1 MIRTFHPIGQGAF
14 YTEFF
19 NEFTAVYDCGSDKN
33 IDLIEAEIR
42 ATFERGTRIDAVFI
56 SHLHEDHVNGLEYLL
71 DYCKV
76 RRLFLPLLTDEEK
89 IQLLIHNSFYREG
102 EQFVKNLIIN
112 PIETLSKKDT
122 QIFFVPNVEKNK
134 EVGELK
140 LLNFNKLQQSGKE
153 LNQNVKLFSEN
164 IPNWRFIPFN
174 FQESKRSELL
184 KNELNNRNVN
194 ISNVKEFKKLW
205 KIKHSRELIKK
216 AYLSV
221 SKKFNTNSLTLFSG
235 PENGNI
241 YPNKFQFGKC
251 FYRSNHFR
259 CCVVYEPGCLYFGDY
274 EANGAKK
281 WKELYNKYEIYWSS
295 IGTVQIPHH
304 GSQWNYNRMIN
315 QIKPM
320 ISIISAGYSNRYK
333 HPHSSTIRNVIV
345 DGGWPLIVNENTGS
359 RVQFEIFGL

>member
-19 NEFTAVYDCGSDKN
+19 DEFTVVYDCGSDKN

-42 ATFERGTRIDAVFI
+42 ATFKRGTRIDAVFI

-89 IQLLIHNSFYREG
+89 IQLLIHNSFYRECD
-102 EQFVKNLIIN
+102 QFVENVIIN
-112 PIETLSKKDT
+112 PVETLSKKDT
-122 QIFFVPNVEKNK
+122 QIFFVPSVAENK

-140 LLNFNKLQQSGKE
+140 LNFNELQQSGGE

-164 IPNWRFIPFN
+164 VPNWLFIPFN

-194 ISNVKEFKKLW
+194 ISNVKEFEESW
-205 KIKHSRELIKK
+205 KNTHIRKLIKD
-216 AYLSV
+216 AYRSILG
-221 SKKFNTNSLTLFSG
+221 KFNTNSLTLYSG
-235 PENGNI
+235 PENGDR
-241 YPNKFQFGKC
+241 YPCELLFARCFCRQNPLHCFGT
-251 FYRSNHFR
+251 N
-259 CCVVYEPGCLYFGDY
+259 ETGCLYFGDY
-274 EANGAKK
+274 EVKGTNK
-281 WKELYNKYEIYWSS
+281 WKELYNKYKLYWIL

-304 GSQWNYNRMIN
+304 GSRHNYNRKIN

-320 ISIISAGYSNRYK
+320 ISVISAGYSNKHR
-333 HPHSSTIRNVIV
+333 HPHASTIRNIIV
-345 DGGWPLIVNENTGS
+345 DGGCPLIVNENAGS
-359 RVQFEIFGL
+359 RVQFEILGI